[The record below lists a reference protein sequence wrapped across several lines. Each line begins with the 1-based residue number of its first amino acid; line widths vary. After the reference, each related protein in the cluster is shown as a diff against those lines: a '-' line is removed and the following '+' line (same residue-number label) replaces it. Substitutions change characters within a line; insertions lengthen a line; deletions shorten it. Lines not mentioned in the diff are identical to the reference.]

1 MVTTCIVIAGLV
13 IFYTIFICGLFWVV
27 DWWQNPVRK
36 LKLRRMRKL
45 GRNCFNCKH
54 FKYDGSC
61 KCETGTRYD
70 PVKGIE
76 LPEFTF
82 SVNTIGRRKCKWEKT
97 DAMSD

>member
-1 MVTTCIVIAGLV
+1 MNSIVVYLLIIIILLVLCYWFDYAG
-13 IFYTIFICGLFWVV
+13 FR
-27 DWWQNPVRK
+27 PVRK

-45 GRNCFNCKH
+45 GRNCLNCKH
-54 FKYDGSC
+54 YKYDGSC

-82 SVNTIGRRKCKWEKT
+82 SVNTIGTWKCKWEKT
-97 DAMSD
+97 DVMSD